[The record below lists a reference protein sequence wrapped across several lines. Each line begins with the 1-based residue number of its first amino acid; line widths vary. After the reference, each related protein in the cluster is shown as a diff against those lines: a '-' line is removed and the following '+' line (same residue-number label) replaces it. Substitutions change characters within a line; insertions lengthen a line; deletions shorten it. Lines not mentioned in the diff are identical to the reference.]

1 MLEKPKIRIPTS
13 VKKGEVFQVK
23 TLIKHP
29 MESGNR
35 KDASGAPIPRK
46 IINRFVCKA
55 NGKVAFSADFNT
67 SVSADPFLTF
77 SLRLEETSKLE
88 FSWYEDGGA
97 VVTETV
103 DVEVK

>member
-1 MLEKPKIRIPTS
+1 MLEKPRVRLPAS

-35 KDASGAPIPRK
+35 KDPSGATIPRK

-55 NGKVAFSADFNT
+55 NGKVVFAADFNT

-88 FSWYEDGGA
+88 LSWHEDGGA
-97 VVTETV
+97 AITETV

>member
-1 MLEKPKIRIPTS
+1 MLEKPRIRMPSS
-13 VKKGEVFQVK
+13 VRKGEVFQVK

-35 KDASGAPIPRK
+35 KDASGAPIPRL

-55 NGKVAFSADFNT
+55 NGKIVFSADFNT

-97 VVTETV
+97 VMTETV